1 METAEEIVKALADW
15 SNKYPRGRVYSMNK
29 MSMDEELIE
38 IENMAKEYA
47 NQSREEGSGKL
58 PLSELKDLLVEINQ
72 LIAGWNA
79 TEAQWSEWDKQVQAK
94 IYQLQLKIDEK
105 SEVKFG

>member
-1 METAEEIVKALADW
+1 MKTAEEIVKALADW

-58 PLSELKDLLVEINQ
+58 PLNITIWKKANSLKYPDF
-72 LIAGWNA
+72 
-79 TEAQWSEWDKQVQAK
+79 AK
-94 IYQLQLKIDEK
+94 WFNKRLEK
-105 SEVKFG
+105 

>member
-1 METAEEIVKALADW
+1 MKTAEEIVKALADW

-38 IENMAKEYA
+38 IENIAKEYA

-58 PLSELKDLLVEINQ
+58 LPDYWKERCLLAETCLEKSPCDPDINSEQIE
-72 LIAGWNA
+72 AWNA
-79 TEAQWSEWDKQVQAK
+79 YHNF
-94 IYQLQLKIDEK
+94 IRLN
-105 SEVKFG
+105 GNNH

>member
-15 SNKYPRGRVYSMNK
+15 SNKYPLGRVYSMNN

-58 PLSELKDLLVEINQ
+58 EEVFRNFIRTEQLTAKWEEFLSN
-72 LIAGWNA
+72 NNH
-79 TEAQWSEWDKQVQAK
+79 
-94 IYQLQLKIDEK
+94 
-105 SEVKFG
+105 